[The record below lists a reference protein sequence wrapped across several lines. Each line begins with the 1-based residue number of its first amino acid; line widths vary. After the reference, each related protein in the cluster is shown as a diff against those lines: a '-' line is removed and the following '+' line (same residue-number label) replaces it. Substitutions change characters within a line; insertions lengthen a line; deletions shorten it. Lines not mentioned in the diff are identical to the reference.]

1 MWPKR
6 PAPLNPSLTP
16 PIGVTLLPYFSQR
29 LSRGDDRNCRLFF
42 VRYSVIVTLAG
53 VSIAAAAVFGSEP
66 FVRFAFQRGQF
77 LAQDTLFVTALQQA
91 YLWQLPG
98 AMVAAVA
105 QRYVA
110 AQGRYRTMTIGSMA
124 MVPITGVLQ
133 WSLSQ

>member
-77 LAQDTLFVTALQQA
+77 LAQDTLFVAALQHA
-91 YLWQLPG
+91 YLWQLACAKVASVG
-98 AMVAAVA
+98 QQFVAAK
-105 QRYVA
+105 
-110 AQGRYRTMTIGSMA
+110 GRYRAVTVDCVACCS
-124 MVPITGVLQ
+124 IT
-133 WSLSQ
+133 